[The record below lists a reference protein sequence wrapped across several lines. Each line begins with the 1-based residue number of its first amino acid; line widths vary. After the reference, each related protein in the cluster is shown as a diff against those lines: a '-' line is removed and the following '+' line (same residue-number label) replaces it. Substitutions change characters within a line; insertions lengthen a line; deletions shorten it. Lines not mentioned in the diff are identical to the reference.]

1 MQTLFR
7 KNILAQEETM
17 PWLDQLGMGIRVQ
30 VMIIEDGDA
39 IIVCLMVFWM
49 LAESLQSKRAVGC
62 TCVGSLERT
71 LRATWIKFQFFTI
84 CILMANRLQ
93 TIVATYV
100 SQGSVYNILVL
111 TIFWTVM
118 FLRLF
123 SYSSFCS
130 DKLMRYFIQFI
141 LGHTIWGSDHRQ
153 KPFFTGFGCT
163 SQVECF
169 FQKNKLDKW
178 STKATSISWF
188 GMCMSGFACYLFLFW
203 LDGLL
208 SQFMFVW
215 RIQLFWRLIVQMQL
229 DCQTLRNVLPRAL
242 ELISSLH
249 LCTHYC

>member
-7 KNILAQEETM
+7 KNILVQEETM

-39 IIVCLMVFWM
+39 IIVCWMVFWM

-84 CILMANRLQ
+84 CILMANKLQ

-141 LGHTIWGSDHRQ
+141 LGHTIWGSDHWQ
-153 KPFFTGFGCT
+153 KPFLTGFGCT

-169 FQKNKLDKW
+169 IQKAKLDKW

-188 GMCMSGFACYLFLFW
+188 GMCMSGFACYLFLF
-203 LDGLL
+203 
-208 SQFMFVW
+208 F
-215 RIQLFWRLIVQMQL
+215 
-229 DCQTLRNVLPRAL
+229 C
-242 ELISSLH
+242 
-249 LCTHYC
+249 